1 MCNKTIIMSIK
12 KNALG
17 RGLSALLENA
27 NTDITSNKLEG
38 EGKVV
43 GAISNIEIS
52 KIEAN
57 PFQPRTNFEED
68 ALNELAASIKEHGII
83 QPITVRKLGYD
94 KYQLISGERRF
105 RASQLAGLSSVPAY
119 IRIAN
124 DQAMLEMALV
134 ENIQREQLD
143 AIEVAISYKRLIDE
157 CNLTQEQL
165 SQKVSKQR
173 STITNYLRLLKLPV
187 EIQLGIRNGDI
198 SMGHARAL
206 INVENPEKQ
215 LEIFNQ
221 IILNNLSVREAEDLA
236 RGVKTVVETAKT
248 SSINK
253 PSKSSLSVE
262 QQVIVND
269 LRAVFNTKVAINREA
284 NGKGKIV
291 IPFKSDNDLKRI
303 LDLLDI

>member
-1 MCNKTIIMSIK
+1 MSTK
-12 KNALG
+12 RNVLG
-17 RGLSALLENA
+17 RGLNALLENA
-27 NTDITSNKLEG
+27 KTDITSNDKLEG

-43 GAISNIEIS
+43 GAIANIEIAS
-52 KIEAN
+52 IETN

-68 ALNELAASIKEHGII
+68 ALNELASSIKEHGII

-105 RASQLAGLSSVPAY
+105 RASQIAGLTSVPAY

-134 ENIQREQLD
+134 ENIQRENLD

-157 CNLTQEQL
+157 CSLTQEQL

-187 EIQLGIRNGDI
+187 EIQLAIRNNDI

-206 INVENPEKQ
+206 ISIENIDRQ
-215 LEIFNQ
+215 LDIYSQ
-221 IILNNLSVREAEDLA
+221 IVSNNLSVREVEDLA
-236 RGVKTVVETAKT
+236 RGVKTEVAVTSTSSVAAKKSSKGNLSFEQLKVVE
-248 SSINK
+248 
-253 PSKSSLSVE
+253 
-262 QQVIVND
+262 D
-269 LRAVFNTKVAINREA
+269 LRAMFNTKVGISRET

-303 LDLLDI
+303 LDLLDA

>member
-1 MCNKTIIMSIK
+1 MSTK
-12 KNALG
+12 RNALG

-27 NTDITSNKLEG
+27 NTDITNNKLEG

-43 GAISNIEIS
+43 GAVANIEIS
-52 KIEAN
+52 KIETN
-57 PFQPRTNFEED
+57 PFQPRTHFETD
-68 ALNELAASIKEHGII
+68 ALNELAGSIKEHGII

-105 RASQLAGLSSVPAY
+105 RASQLAGLTSVPAY

-134 ENIQREQLD
+134 ENIQRENLD

-157 CNLTQEQL
+157 CSLTQEQL

-187 EIQLGIRNGDI
+187 EIQLAIRNGDI

-206 INVENPEKQ
+206 ISIENEDKQ
-215 LEIFNQ
+215 LDIYNQ
-221 IILNNLSVREAEDLA
+221 IVLNDLSVRDVEDLA
-236 RGVKTVVETAKT
+236 RGVKKEVTSKT
-248 SSINK
+248 GTRVSEK
-253 PSKSSLSVE
+253 KSSKATLSVE
-262 QQVIVND
+262 QQNTVED
-269 LRAVFNTKVAINREA
+269 LRAVFNTKVQISKEA

-303 LDLLDI
+303 LDLLDA

>member
-1 MCNKTIIMSIK
+1 MSTK

-27 NTDITSNKLEG
+27 NTDITNNKLEG

-68 ALNELAASIKEHGII
+68 ALNELASSIKEHGII
-83 QPITVRKLGYD
+83 QPVTVRKLGYD

-105 RASQLAGLSSVPAY
+105 RASQLAGLTSVPAY

-173 STITNYLRLLKLPV
+173 STITNYLRLLKLPI
-187 EIQLGIRNGDI
+187 EIQLGIRNSDI

-206 INVENPEKQ
+206 INIENPEKQ
-215 LEIFNQ
+215 LEIFNH

-236 RGVKTVVETAKT
+236 RGVKTSVETTKT
-248 SSINK
+248 SSSK
-253 PSKSSLSVE
+253 KTTKSSLSVE
-262 QQVIVND
+262 
-269 LRAVFNTKVAINREA
+269 RP
-284 NGKGKIV
+284 
-291 IPFKSDNDLKRI
+291 IP
-303 LDLLDI
+303 

>member
-1 MCNKTIIMSIK
+1 MSVK
-12 KNALG
+12 RNSLG

-27 NTDITSNKLEG
+27 NTDITNNKSENEG
-38 EGKVV
+38 NVV
-43 GAISNIEIS
+43 GGVANIEIS
-52 KIEAN
+52 KIETN
-57 PFQPRTNFEED
+57 PFQPRTRFEED

-105 RASQLAGLSSVPAY
+105 RASQLAGLTSIPAY

-124 DQAMLEMALV
+124 DQSMLEMALV
-134 ENIQREQLD
+134 ENIQRESLD

-187 EIQLGIRNGDI
+187 EIQLAIRNGDLT
-198 SMGHARAL
+198 MGHARAL
-206 INVENPEKQ
+206 INIENPDKQ
-215 LEIFNQ
+215 LDIYNQ
-221 IILNNLSVREAEDLA
+221 IVLNNLSVREAEELV
-236 RGVKTVVETAKT
+236 RGEKKSIITET
-248 SSINK
+248 SIV
-253 PSKSSLSVE
+253 SKSPKTELSFE
-262 QQVIVND
+262 QQTIVND
-269 LRAVFNTKVAINREA
+269 LRAVFNAKVNIGIES

-291 IPFKSDNDLKRI
+291 IPFKSDADLKRI
-303 LDLLDI
+303 LDLLDV